1 MPKTAAGTG
10 SLLDGLDPQQRAAAT
25 ADGPLLIIAGPGSG
39 KTRTL
44 TYRIAHQ
51 ITDRGVAAGDFLAI
65 TFTRRAA
72 QEVQDRLAGLCPGQ
86 PTVTTFHGL
95 GLRILREH
103 HEAAGLGP
111 RFKVADDTATLQLAA
126 ELTGSQR
133 DGRKLLA
140 GLDVDAKLTLRREL
154 IARDRE
160 RGLLPLRLAGPLTA
174 DDTAEE
180 RRLLFVG
187 MTRAR
192 ERLLLSGAA
201 RRTRHAAGEAAG
213 RSPFLA
219 AIEPEPPG
227 LTGPLAGPRRARRA
241 ADRQLRLL

>member
-1 MPKTAAGTG
+1 MAPRRLFPRQRPPRRPPGTG

-51 ITDRGVAAGDFLAI
+51 IMDRGLAAGNFLAI

-111 RFKVADDTATLQLAA
+111 RFKVADETVT
-126 ELTGSQR
+126 
-133 DGRKLLA
+133 LA
-140 GLDVDAKLTLRREL
+140 G
-154 IARDRE
+154 RDRTD
-160 RGLLPLRLAGPLTA
+160 RLR
-174 DDTAEE
+174 
-180 RRLLFVG
+180 
-187 MTRAR
+187 
-192 ERLLLSGAA
+192 
-201 RRTRHAAGEAAG
+201 AG
-213 RSPFLA
+213 RAQANRWAGRGPGRPGWPCA
-219 AIEPEPPG
+219 AS
-227 LTGPLAGPRRARRA
+227 
-241 ADRQLRLL
+241 